1 MTKWFH
7 RPREEGERLDLKFW
21 RALGPGVL
29 FAGAAIGT
37 SHLVQSTRAGALFGL
52 GFLGIII
59 FANLIKY
66 PAFSFGPAY
75 TAATG
80 ESLINGYARIGKWV
94 VAVVSLGLLLV
105 QAIIIAA
112 TAITTAG
119 IAASVLGL
127 EANAQYLGV
136 GLIALSIL
144 IVRIGGYGVL
154 DNLTKVFIAT
164 LTLCTIAATIMA
176 IPSVD
181 WVFTVEPFHS
191 ADPAVF
197 IFAVAV
203 MGFMPS
209 AVDLSILHSLWAV
222 EKRKSAEF
230 DTERSSLDFNIG
242 YIGTAFLA
250 ICFLIMGT
258 GVLHSS
264 GTEPASSA
272 PAFAGQVISLYTTS
286 LGGWSG
292 VIVGV
297 SALAVMFTTLL
308 AIIDG
313 APRMQSACLK
323 IFVTSDE
330 ELPHQT
336 SITIVLSV
344 MGSLVL
350 LFAMSSFTTFIDFV
364 TTTSFIV
371 GPVIALFNHLAIT
384 SDAVPLNQRPT
395 QVMLVWSWIGIAAMS
410 IVTLLYFYYQLVG

>member
-1 MTKWFH
+1 M
-7 RPREEGERLDLKFW
+7 KFW

-80 ESLINGYARIGKWV
+80 NSLLDGYARLGKWV
-94 VAVVSLGLLLV
+94 VVVVSLGLLLV

-119 IAASVLGL
+119 IAAALLGIDID
-127 EANAQYLGV
+127 ARYLGV
-136 GLIALSIL
+136 GLIGVAIL
-144 IVRIGGYGVL
+144 IVRIGGYGIL

-164 LTLCTIAATIMA
+164 LTICTFAATAMA
-176 IPSVD
+176 LPNVN
-181 WVFTVEPFHS
+181 WEFTIEPFHS

-209 AVDLSILHSLWAV
+209 AVDLSILHSLWAK
-222 EKRKSAEF
+222 EKRKRGDFSPH
-230 DTERSSLDFNIG
+230 DSKLDFNIG

-250 ICFLIMGT
+250 VCFLIMGA
-258 GVLHSS
+258 GVMHSS

-272 PAFAGQVISLYTTS
+272 PAFASQVISLYTSS
-286 LGGWSG
+286 LGAWSG

-308 AIIDG
+308 AVVDG
-313 APRMQSACLK
+313 APRLQSACLK
-323 IFVTSDE
+323 IFVDSEDD
-330 ELPHQT
+330 LPHHT
-336 SITIVLSV
+336 SITVVLSV

-350 LFAMSSFTTFIDFV
+350 LFAMSSFTAFIDFV
-364 TTTSFIV
+364 TTTSFVV
-371 GPVIALFNHLAIT
+371 GPVIALFNHLAMT
-384 SDAVPLNQRPT
+384 SDTVPLNHRPS
-395 QVMLVWSWIGIAAMS
+395 QNMLIWSWLGIAAMT
-410 IVTLLYFYYQLVG
+410 IVTLLYFYYQFVS